1 MPLRWWGF
9 LLCLIG
15 VPMLRGACEYIDPEG
30 GRGTGVAERRR
41 ETSISGMVRDVAG
54 QSMGILDLQLVTIG
68 EGGEMGELVPLRRCA
83 TTESGEFSIRGIPPG
98 RYYLGVNLRPPLTGR
113 VPRTFYPGTRL
124 RERAIPLETRA
135 GEAIEGLTLSTPDY
149 GRSRTLRILVVDQNG
164 NPVPNAWVSSAQY
177 PDAETVVPDAEA
189 VAMAA
194 LGMSLKTDVD
204 GVAIVEGFAGAWY
217 RIRAERS
224 NWVWTVSRRGVT
236 IPPGEKA
243 VTILLV
249 I

>member
-1 MPLRWWGF
+1 MPPRWWGF

-30 GRGTGVAERRR
+30 GRGTGVAERSRD
-41 ETSISGMVRDVAG
+41 TSISGVVRDAAG
-54 QSMGILDLQLVTIG
+54 QSMGMLDLQLVTIG
-68 EGGEMGELVPLRRCA
+68 ESGEIGELVPLRRCA
-83 TTESGEFSIRGIPPG
+83 TTEPGEFTIRGIPPG

-135 GEAIEGLTLSTPDY
+135 EESIKGLILSTPDY

-164 NPVPNAWVSSAQY
+164 IPVPDAWISSAEY
-177 PDAETVVPDAEA
+177 PDAEPLGSDEEVGG
-189 VAMAA
+189 MAA
-194 LGMSLKTDVD
+194 LGLNLKTDVD

-236 IPPGEKA
+236 IAPGEKA

-249 I
+249 L